1 MFSDPDRRRMWSRA
15 VLLKYWAM
23 QLPSIAIALVIAIAV
38 VHYFNWPQW
47 VIVAAVVAWI
57 VKEALLY
64 FLVWR
69 AYDPDYRVP
78 FPYRME
84 GATGV
89 AVDRIERK
97 GTVLVWGEF
106 WHAELPPHGGH
117 IAVGQKVRVTARHG
131 LTLVVEAADT

>member
-1 MFSDPDRRRMWSRA
+1 MFSDPHRRRMWSRA

-23 QLPSIAIALVIAIAV
+23 QLPSVAIALVVTIAV
-38 VHYFNWPQW
+38 VQHFDWPQW
-47 VIVAAVVAWI
+47 VIVAAVAGWI
-57 VKEALLY
+57 VKDGLLY

-69 AYDPDYRVP
+69 AYDPDYPVP

-89 AVDRIERK
+89 AVDHIERK

-106 WHAELPPHGGH
+106 WNAELPPHSRH
-117 IAVGQKVRVTARHG
+117 IAVGQKVRITARRG